1 MARAHW
7 PGINPRF
14 MGFGGEEG
22 YVHALVRRQGG
33 RTLCLPDL
41 RWHHRFPRPRGVP
54 YRLNHHDRINNYLA
68 AWRELGWDLRP
79 VHRHFTELLGDT
91 AYDAL
96 RVQVEERLDHPGLR
110 FDGVCVCSDDDRV
123 GPWRNAL
130 AKLDEHGLAVRRIP
144 MPRGEEG
151 QDWWTKGRRAAA
163 QVAQVRH
170 WRSVVV
176 LDEALPLS
184 ADVFYRLADLAARM
198 PGRVVWGT
206 VNERPLAAIVTPGAT
221 GQSAAAS
228 LLGEPD
234 ERVALDAWLTAAE
247 APLPV
252 AGWSIIPP
260 AALPTWEPSYRAW
273 ASIGMGTTMHRLGP
287 VPCLP
292 PETAYLSG
300 WARALREPAALDGPV
315 ILLRSGVHA
324 SRDLGAL
331 LRAALSDLQ
340 DRPWDVLSLAA
351 SEVETPAFPGSL
363 VGRTSR
369 PASLAVVIHPDARER
384 LLGALPDLDD
394 LDAWDAWDD
403 ADADAWLAELAAQA
417 GLATYALVAPA
428 LAPAQPRPT
437 DELPYAGRFRR
448 QP

>member
-151 QDWWTKGRRAAA
+151 QD
-163 QVAQVRH
+163 
-170 WRSVVV
+170 
-176 LDEALPLS
+176 
-184 ADVFYRLADLAARM
+184 
-198 PGRVVWGT
+198 
-206 VNERPLAAIVTPGAT
+206 
-221 GQSAAAS
+221 
-228 LLGEPD
+228 
-234 ERVALDAWLTAAE
+234 
-247 APLPV
+247 
-252 AGWSIIPP
+252 
-260 AALPTWEPSYRAW
+260 
-273 ASIGMGTTMHRLGP
+273 
-287 VPCLP
+287 
-292 PETAYLSG
+292 
-300 WARALREPAALDGPV
+300 
-315 ILLRSGVHA
+315 
-324 SRDLGAL
+324 
-331 LRAALSDLQ
+331 
-340 DRPWDVLSLAA
+340 
-351 SEVETPAFPGSL
+351 
-363 VGRTSR
+363 
-369 PASLAVVIHPDARER
+369 
-384 LLGALPDLDD
+384 
-394 LDAWDAWDD
+394 
-403 ADADAWLAELAAQA
+403 
-417 GLATYALVAPA
+417 
-428 LAPAQPRPT
+428 
-437 DELPYAGRFRR
+437 
-448 QP
+448 